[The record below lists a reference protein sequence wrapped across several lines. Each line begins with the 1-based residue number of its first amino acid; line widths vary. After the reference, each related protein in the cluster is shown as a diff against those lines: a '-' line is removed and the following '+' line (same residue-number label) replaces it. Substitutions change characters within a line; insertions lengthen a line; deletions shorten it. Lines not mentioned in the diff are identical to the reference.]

1 MKKLILVAVLVSFVI
16 YGASV
21 LACDCDTAMAI
32 THGMQDRLHQPW
44 PGDPERS
51 ERPESKVKSNEVGV
65 AGPRQETGPMNMNQN
80 AKPPGE
86 IKR

>member
-1 MKKLILVAVLVSFVI
+1 MKKLILVAILVSFVI
-16 YGASV
+16 YGAPV

-44 PGDPERS
+44 PGDPER
-51 ERPESKVKSNEVGV
+51 PENKVRSNEVGV
-65 AGPRQETGPMNMNQN
+65 AGPRQETGPKNMNQDV
-80 AKPPGE
+80 KPQAE